1 LAFHLFHILIKI
13 YPICMIK
20 IGLKEIFANHFQ
32 IYLLPTFIILKK
44 IQILYSIYH
53 RPNEIDVFKMKHNFS
68 SNLHFCV
75 YVKNYHIFKWDF
87 R

>member
-1 LAFHLFHILIKI
+1 
-13 YPICMIK
+13 MIK

-53 RPNEIDVFKMKHNFS
+53 RPNEIET
-68 SNLHFCV
+68 
-75 YVKNYHIFKWDF
+75 
-87 R
+87 